1 MPKMKT
7 EPGMQVRVA
16 GGIKPQ
22 TNRYYAKVAALY
34 RAAAAVTGVVLV
46 LFCMLVLA
54 VGNEYITYD
63 NLTYLARDFDLT
75 IRNEGET
82 ASVIS
87 YPRHEAL
94 KFASYKT
101 GMAVAGSDVL
111 TIFDSAGIVLSEDT
125 LNYTTPCLDVS
136 DKYVLAYDLGGKN

>member
-87 YPRHEAL
+87 YPRHEYFRRILCNLIGEWVENGEYPDDIDAL
-94 KFASYKT
+94 ADIVMDICYNNTKKFF
-101 GMAVAGSDVL
+101 G
-111 TIFDSAGIVLSEDT
+111 F
-125 LNYTTPCLDVS
+125 
-136 DKYVLAYDLGGKN
+136 